1 MSWLTKRS
9 RIAAKWRA
17 LDSCSHLAGG
27 SVGRKVRPMS
37 ELPIIV
43 QPRLQ
48 MSAAAAAKV
57 AAGLAYQA
65 GGVVREVG
73 TERLVEL
80 LREAPEVERAA
91 EEVVQK
97 LRTAR
102 LSSLGFSKFE
112 APKLDAK
119 TALAAGSVLLAAG
132 VAVGGYRWV
141 MGRREGEAPAEQIEA
156 IVGDI
161 EDDDTGEDPA
171 CLTNCRTSLM
181 AYVDAGTAGAL
192 TAEVIEG
199 FVANLDAV
207 QAYAEDGNAI
217 VFTLDELLPFIEL
230 VTAHTPVLAAAYD
243 VTLDEEFEASEGV
256 VVSLRRHLALQKGI
270 LSGAA

>member
-1 MSWLTKRS
+1 MSQ
-9 RIAAKWRA
+9 
-17 LDSCSHLAGG
+17 
-27 SVGRKVRPMS
+27 
-37 ELPIIV
+37 LPIIV

-48 MSAAAAAKV
+48 MSAATAAKV

-91 EEVVQK
+91 EEVAQK

-102 LSSLGFSKFE
+102 LSSLGLSKLE

-119 TALAAGSVLLAAG
+119 TVVAASSVLLAAG

-141 MGRREGEAPAEQIEA
+141 MGRREGAASAEPIEA
-156 IVGDI
+156 IVGGI
-161 EDDDTGEDPA
+161 EDDDTREDPA
-171 CLTNCRTSLM
+171 CLTNLRTSLM

-192 TAEVIEG
+192 TPDVIESL
-199 FVANLDAV
+199 VANLDAV
-207 QAYAEDGNAI
+207 QAYAEDGHAI
-217 VFTLDELLPFIEL
+217 VFTLDELLPFFEL
-230 VTAHTPVLAAAYD
+230 VTAHTPALAAAYD
-243 VTLDEEFEASEGV
+243 VALDEEVEASEGV
-256 VVSLRRHLALQKGI
+256 VVSLRRHLEKQKGI
-270 LSGAA
+270 LSDAA